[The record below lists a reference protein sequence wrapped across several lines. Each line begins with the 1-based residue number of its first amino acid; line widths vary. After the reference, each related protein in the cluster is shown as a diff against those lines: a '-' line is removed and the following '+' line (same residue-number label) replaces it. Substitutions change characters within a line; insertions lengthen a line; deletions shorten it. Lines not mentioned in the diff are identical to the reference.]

1 MLKRLFWLALLCTF
15 AFLLL
20 GLMVSGGAE
29 KTLPRK
35 ATPAETAMI
44 PLSSVHEYAQARGN
58 PMRFLF
64 MPILALLLSLSLAVI
79 LRAKPVCR
87 VCHMKACYYAFHFS
101 DRAG

>member
-1 MLKRLFWLALLCTF
+1 MLKRLFWLTLLCAL

-29 KTLPRK
+29 EALPRK

-44 PLSSVHEYAQARGN
+44 PLSSVHEHAQARGN
-58 PMRFLF
+58 PVRFLF
-64 MPILALLLSLSLAVI
+64 MPILALMLFLSPAVI
-79 LRAKPVCR
+79 LRIKPVCR
-87 VCHMKACYYAFHFS
+87 ACHMKACYYAFHFS